1 MGLPEVIA
9 AKGVWKSLIP
19 GSTKGYFNPDTVVF
33 GALYLSR
40 MLPETIGRYQIKE
53 ELGRGQSTVVY
64 RAFDTEANREVAVKV
79 LSVESPDISQ
89 RAHFKRELKMIA
101 SLEHPAIVPVY
112 DVGEHNGQ
120 PYFVMR
126 YMAGGS
132 LTQLLAARGRLPLE
146 ETAHIIGRICA
157 ALNHAHKQN
166 IIHRDIKPD
175 NILFDLDHNPYISD
189 FGVAKP
195 AASGAS
201 MPEGQ
206 VGTPGYMSPE
216 QIDQETV
223 DERSDVYS
231 LGVVIYQMLTG
242 RQRSRLETKTSPLKS
257 RPFHQPVP
265 DILSEVPELP
275 PEVGVIVNI
284 CLAEDKRD
292 RYVSTIDLAR
302 ALNKAAFGES
312 RSSTFFDRYG
322 NWAAIR
328 SSVFWITGS
337 VIVLIA
343 IFWMFA
349 SGGNLPFLTV
359 ASTPTVSLLPTQTAL
374 PPSTTFTAIPP
385 TVSATAEP
393 SSTPVPI
400 ATVPGSADQIALVS
414 GNDIYLMNTD
424 GSNLVQVRSE
434 NSPKTNLQWI
444 PGNRLIYMSRNC
456 AFLLDAETK
465 QTQQLSCFNDSELLE
480 GYSVSSD
487 GKYVAVSIQRTLNI
501 LPFDIEL
508 LKSFNTR
515 FNFLERNDNCFYNQF
530 AFREV
535 LWPKD
540 TGSVHLAAHVI
551 DTRFVNSDQIFLLT
565 ADLANCKNVEL
576 SRLDTVPGGR
586 IEFDKNSTKR
596 LGSFDWDGKN
606 LFLLNDSIRN
616 DGFGDMY
623 LYDSDTKETTK
634 LNPINGECCYRDVRW
649 SPDGKYILFAFQ
661 RFDRSDISL
670 YYIPFADVGSGKTF
684 TPISLPSRFFAT
696 AREKPQP
703 ALRPAE

>member
-1 MGLPEVIA
+1 
-9 AKGVWKSLIP
+9 
-19 GSTKGYFNPDTVVF
+19 
-33 GALYLSR
+33 
-40 MLPETIGRYQIKE
+40 MLPETIGRYKIIE

-132 LTQLLAARGRLPLE
+132 LTKLLANRGKLPLE
-146 ETAHIIGRICA
+146 ETAHIIGRISA

-195 AASGAS
+195 AASS
-201 MPEGQ
+201 MPSEGQ

-216 QIDQETV
+216 QMHQETV

-257 RPFHQPVP
+257 RPFHQPIP

-275 PEVGVIVNI
+275 PEVGEIINI
-284 CLAEDKRD
+284 CLAENKRD
-292 RYVSTIDLAR
+292 RYVSTLDLAR
-302 ALNKAAFGES
+302 ALNKAAFGEE
-312 RSSTFFDRYG
+312 RSSKIFDRYG

-328 SSVFWITGS
+328 SSLIWITAS
-337 VIVLIA
+337 VVFLLA
-343 IFWMFA
+343 LFWMFA
-349 SGGNLPFLTV
+349 RGGNLPFLTV
-359 ASTPTVSLLPTQTAL
+359 APSPTVSLPPTQTAVS
-374 PPSTTFTAIPP
+374 PTETFTAIPP
-385 TVSATAEP
+385 TATATPQPSPTLEP
-393 SSTPVPI
+393 LVTP
-400 ATVPGSADQIALVS
+400 PGGADQIALLS

-424 GSNLVQVRSE
+424 GSNIVQVRSE
-434 NSPKTNLQWI
+434 NAAKSNLQWI
-444 PGNRLIYMSRNC
+444 PGNRLVYISRNC
-456 AFLLDAETK
+456 AFLVDAESK
-465 QTQQLSCFNDSELLE
+465 QTQQLSCFNDAELLE
-480 GYSVSSD
+480 GFSVSQD
-487 GKYVAVSIQRTLNI
+487 GKLVAISIQRTLNI
-501 LPFDIEL
+501 LPFDIVL

-515 FNFLERNDNCFYNQF
+515 FNFLERDDNCYYNQYS
-530 AFREV
+530 FREL
-535 LWPKD
+535 LWPRDAK
-540 TGSVHLAAHVI
+540 SEQLAAHVI
-551 DTRFVNSDQIFLLT
+551 DTRLVNSDQVFLLST
-565 ADLANCKNVEL
+565 DLANCKNVEL
-576 SRLDTVPGGR
+576 SRLDTIPGGR
-586 IEFDKNSTKR
+586 IEFDRESTRR
-596 LGSFDWDGKN
+596 LGSFDWNGKN

-616 DGFGDMY
+616 DGFGNMY
-623 LYDSDTKETTK
+623 LYNSDTREHTK
-634 LNPINGECCYRDVRW
+634 INPINGDCCYRDVRW

-670 YYIPFADVGSGKTF
+670 YFIPFADVGSEKTF
-684 TPISLPSRFFAT
+684 TPISLPSRFFPT

-703 ALRPAE
+703 ALRPFE